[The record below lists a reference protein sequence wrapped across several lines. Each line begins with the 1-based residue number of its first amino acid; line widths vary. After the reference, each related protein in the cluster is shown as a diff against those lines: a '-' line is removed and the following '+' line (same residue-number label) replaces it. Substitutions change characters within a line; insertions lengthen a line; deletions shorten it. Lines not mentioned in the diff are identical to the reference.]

1 MNDQEFDYLSAE
13 LAMAQSQ
20 GATSF
25 LVNIKDMQALLHA
38 ARLWRATVGKPK
50 NFGFIAS
57 DDVRSLCDGNKPSA
71 RIIRKATDHRCTPV
85 YFIEIEGKDLRTAEE
100 KIRANRKERRAVEAK
115 RLADKGIVVHKPKNG
130 AQLSLEVTAQVDK
143 TWSAKAK

>member
-25 LVNIKDMQALLHA
+25 LVNAKDMQALLHT

-50 NFGFIAS
+50 LCGFMSS
-57 DDVRSLCDGNKPSA
+57 DEIRSLCDGNLPST
-71 RIIRKATDHRCTPV
+71 RVVRKATDHRCTPV
-85 YFIEIEGKDLRTAEE
+85 YFIELEGEDLRTAEE
-100 KIRANRKERRAVEAK
+100 KVRANRKEKRKAEAK
-115 RLADKGIVVHKPKNG
+115 RLADKGIVVHKPKNEL
-130 AQLSLEVTAQVDK
+130 QLSLELLGELNCERD
-143 TWSAKAK
+143 

>member
-20 GATSF
+20 GSTSF
-25 LVNIKDMQALLHA
+25 LVNVKDMQALLHA

-85 YFIEIEGKDLRTAEE
+85 YFIELEGKDLRTTEE
-100 KIRANRKERRAVEAK
+100 KIRANRKERRMAEAK
-115 RLADKGIVVHKPKNG
+115 RLADKGIVVHKPKSEL
-130 AQLSLEVTAQVDK
+130 QLSLQLLGEINCERN
-143 TWSAKAK
+143 